1 MELEAKKVFIYNRL
15 DPLLQAKVQN
25 STDPA
30 EKVKLDGI
38 EYSLYEL
45 RGLINE
51 NQREYGEPPMSFGP
65 GFNNNYENYPPLK
78 PTTESIREVEI
89 DTDRSKGVFK
99 KSSLLNPKAAES
111 FGQDLKANNSEAKS
125 EEDKRLENIARL
137 QGFLADARV
146 SPTEEIKPP
155 IIALEIKNSDGSYS
169 IWGTCG
175 NFSAIIGKAKSRKS
189 FLTNIALSAATRGG
203 EVLGLIKSSIH
214 HKPGVACFDTEQSK
228 YHVQLAVRR
237 VCDQTGIPEP
247 ENLHV
252 FGLRKYTPA
261 ERLEIIEFFIYNN
274 PDIGLIVIDG
284 IKDLITSIND
294 EEQATMIV
302 SKLLKWTEEMDLHII
317 TVLHQN
323 KSDSNARG
331 HIGTELVNK
340 AETVLSVTKAEG
352 DTEISLVEPEQCR
365 NKEPE
370 GFAFEVIDGLPVLA
384 SNVAMRTETKT
395 SSVNATDIEDY
406 ELYKVL
412 LEIYSHGDKF
422 GYTILAEQFKL
433 AFLKVLKKSVGGN
446 KVIQLI
452 TYCKNRRWLL
462 QELEGKPYTL
472 GDYAPQ
478 NTDPDNIF

>member
-1 MELEAKKVFIYNRL
+1 MSVEAKKVLIYNRL
-15 DPLLQAKVQN
+15 EPLLREKVQD
-25 STDPA
+25 SRDPA
-30 EKVKLDGI
+30 ERVNFEGI

-51 NQREYGEPPMSFGP
+51 NQREYGEPSMSFGP

-78 PTTESIREVEI
+78 PTAESIREVEI
-89 DTDRSKGVFK
+89 DTHRSKGAVK
-99 KSSLLNPKAAES
+99 KNSLLNPKAAEQ
-111 FGQDLKANNSEAKS
+111 FGKGLNTTDTETKS
-125 EEDKRLENIARL
+125 EEQKRLENIARL

-155 IIALEIKNSDGSYS
+155 IIALEIKNSDGSFS

-189 FLTNIALSAATRGG
+189 FLTNIALSAATKGG
-203 EVLGLIKSSIH
+203 EVLGLIKSNIL

-237 VCDQTGIPEP
+237 VCDQTGISEP

-274 PDIGLIVIDG
+274 PGIGLIVIDG

-302 SKLLKWTEEMDLHII
+302 SKLLKWTEEMDTHII

-365 NKEPE
+365 NREPE

-395 SSVNATDIEDY
+395 SRIDVADIEDF
-406 ELYKVL
+406 EIYKVL
-412 LEIYSHGDKF
+412 MHAFSFEDKYGYKNLETQLKLSFKSELEKKMGDN
-422 GYTILAEQFKL
+422 KL
-433 AFLKVLKKSVGGN
+433 REIIKH
-446 KVIQLI
+446 
-452 TYCKNRRWLL
+452 CKNKGWLI
-462 QELEGKPYTL
+462 QVGEGKPYTL
-472 GDYAPQ
+472 GEYITK
-478 NTDPDNIF
+478 NSESESIF